1 MLGWNFFLGGLLR
14 GFGRT
19 GLSWSGVSR
28 SGKGGGFSNDGLHQ
42 QVGPRGGCRRTFG
55 TGLDLVWLQRYSGEG
70 CLLVIVIIIILG
82 FSRHF
87 FLMGSFFRLIFF
99 RVARLQILD

>member
-1 MLGWNFFLGGLLR
+1 MLGWNFFWGGLLR

-28 SGKGGGFSNDGLHQ
+28 SGKGGGSSNDGLHQ

-70 CLLVIVIIIILG
+70 CLLVIIIIIIFG
-82 FSRHF
+82 FILF
-87 FLMGSFFRLIFF
+87 FSSWAGF
-99 RVARLQILD
+99 